1 MPKQTFF
8 NLPKEKRQK
17 IEQAALDEFS
27 EYGFDNSNMNRIVA
41 QSEIAKGSFYQYFED
56 KKDLYFHL
64 VDTLLKKKL
73 QIIEPV
79 MSSYARYSFAYNL
92 KEIFRLG
99 LEFSA
104 CNPKLYGLGEDF
116 SGKQRPFILEFMEKY
131 KLEATDIYISLLNH
145 AMETGE
151 LRDDVNVALAAAF
164 ISAVIKQATIDLM
177 GNMKEKDMV
186 MRELLSFIEHAVLK
200 Q

>member
-116 SGKQRPFILEFMEKY
+116 SSMQRPFVLEFMEKY

-186 MRELLSFIEHAVLK
+186 MRELLSFIEHAILK